1 MARYHNEFR
10 FMGDPKPVMQQIH
23 NYLMSEKYEYLD
35 FKGELVYKKGMGVAT
50 GPSFIKIMAGNELIV
65 VEAWIKFAALPG
77 VYAGETGIDGV
88 LGAIPKSFLKTRVQY
103 VESIIT
109 QAGGI
114 NLGTAI
120 DMQPMQTYVPQQPY
134 DPQQQYNP
142 QPTQEQPYNPQPVQ
156 QPVQQPTEQQ
166 PVQSA
171 APAFCIQ
178 CGNKLPPNA
187 KFCNRCGA
195 KVQ

>member
-50 GPSFIKIMAGNELIV
+50 GPSFVKIMAGNELIV

-134 DPQQQYNP
+134 DLQQP
-142 QPTQEQPYNPQPVQ
+142 PEQPVYNPQPVQ

>member
-1 MARYHNEFR
+1 MARYHNEFQ
-10 FMGDPKPVMQQIH
+10 FMADPKPVLQQIH

-50 GPSFIKIMAGNELIV
+50 GPSFVKVMAGNERIV

-103 VESIIT
+103 VESLIV

-114 NLGTAI
+114 NLGTVI
-120 DMQPMQTYVPQQPY
+120 DMQPMQSYVPQQPY
-134 DPQQQYNP
+134 NPQPQEQPTYNP
-142 QPTQEQPYNPQPVQ
+142 QPQEQPIYNPQPAQPSQ
-156 QPVQQPTEQQ
+156 QG
-166 PVQSA
+166 A
-171 APAFCIQ
+171 APAFCSQ
-178 CGNKLPPNA
+178 CGNKLAPNA
-187 KFCNRCGA
+187 KFCNQCGA
-195 KVQ
+195 KIQ

>member
-1 MARYHNEFR
+1 
-10 FMGDPKPVMQQIH
+10 MGDPKPVMQQIH

-50 GPSFIKIMAGNELIV
+50 GPSFVKIMAGNELIV

-142 QPTQEQPYNPQPVQ
+142 QPTQEQPYNPQPA
-156 QPVQQPTEQQ
+156 QPTQQ
-166 PVQSA
+166 AA
-171 APAFCIQ
+171 APAFCSK
-178 CGNKLPPNA
+178 CGNKLAPTA
-187 KFCNRCGA
+187 VFCNQCG
-195 KVQ
+195 KKIR